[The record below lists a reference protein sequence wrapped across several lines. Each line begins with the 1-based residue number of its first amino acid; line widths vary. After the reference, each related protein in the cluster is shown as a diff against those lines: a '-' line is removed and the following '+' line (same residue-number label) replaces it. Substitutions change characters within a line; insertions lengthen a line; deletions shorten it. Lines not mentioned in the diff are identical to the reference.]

1 MRKIIST
8 TLFVLCFSC
17 IYMFGQKT
25 VIKKIDGIYY
35 GLNSNTQTATICKS
49 AKGNPNKVKGH
60 FNIPEKVEYEGK
72 EYVVTSIGQWAFSSC
87 NSLMSVTIP
96 NSVTSIGNAVFYDC
110 ESLTSVIIPNSVTS
124 IGGSVF
130 SYCKSLKKVVVPDS
144 KPQFDGPLHE
154 IFFGCPNLT
163 SICGHN
169 VKYPTWFVYY
179 WNGPEWKYK
188 NLTEW
193 IRGEKEELIRKEKE
207 QRIQQYRNTF
217 AGYVETATKNGKIS
231 KIPTVEEYVKP
242 KVERDINEWQ
252 KKDEFE
258 STEKWKARV
267 NETTRNKKAKE
278 LAQKYKKEYVALQ
291 EKQKKEY
298 EAVVQEFYAMKEEKQ
313 KVKFKADLLK
323 LSTYDADNQSFMIK
337 SGSEAFADILLPVKV
352 EDAPSFKANWEKI
365 KLTATLN
372 YVPNGDDVALTAV
385 TFKDGDKTYTYDSNT
400 KAKYAVTEI
409 DYNFKPIELA
419 MTEGD
424 NINYTFNPLE
434 EMAQRVVTTPEQDL
448 SKRQNGVTV
457 ERKKLSVGGQTGVNT
472 GKQPSVVRLADV
484 DTNIP
489 SGAQAANNTFAVIIG
504 NENYSQVSK
513 VPYALNDAKIFAT
526 YCQKTL
532 GLPQKN
538 IKIYTDATFGILLSA
553 VDNIKKIAEA
563 YKGNLNVIF
572 YYAGHGLPN
581 EDSKDAFL
589 LPVDADGRNTA
600 ACYAT
605 NKLYEELAGLGAK
618 SVTVFMDACFSGAQ
632 RGEGMLASARGVAI
646 KPRDVEPKGN
656 MVVFSA
662 ASADETAYPYTEKGH
677 GLFTYFLLK
686 KLQES
691 KGNATLGELGSY
703 IREKVSQES
712 IVTNGKSQTPTVVS
726 SAALGDGWKNMRLK

>member
-1 MRKIIST
+1 M
-8 TLFVLCFSC
+8 
-17 IYMFGQKT
+17 
-25 VIKKIDGIYY
+25 
-35 GLNSNTQTATICKS
+35 
-49 AKGNPNKVKGH
+49 
-60 FNIPEKVEYEGK
+60 
-72 EYVVTSIGQWAFSSC
+72 TSIGDKAFSGCS
-87 NSLMSVTIP
+87 
-96 NSVTSIGNAVFYDC
+96 
-110 ESLTSVIIPNSVTS
+110 SLTSVIIPNSVTS
-124 IGGSVF
+124 IGNSAFSGCGSLTSVTIPNSVTSIGDGAFWHCESLTSVTIPNSVTSIGDEAFSGCRSLASIIIPNNPRIKIEWPLFGSESSHYYDCDKLEEIVF
-130 SYCKSLKKVVVPDS
+130 PDNIDEDIFFATKKDIFYGCNNIKSIRTHSSPYPPKWITDKMIAEYPALVNQKKVAQEEMT
-144 KPQFDGPLHE
+144 KA
-154 IFFGCPNLT
+154 
-163 SICGHN
+163 
-169 VKYPTWFVYY
+169 
-179 WNGPEWKYK
+179 
-188 NLTEW
+188 
-193 IRGEKEELIRKEKE
+193 RKEEE

-267 NETTRNKKAKE
+267 NETTRNEKAKE
-278 LAQKYKKEYVALQ
+278 LAQKYKNEYVALQ

-298 EAVVQEFYAMKEEKQ
+298 EAVVEEFYTLKENAKKET
-313 KVKFKADLLK
+313 FKAELLT
-323 LSTYDADNQSFMIK
+323 LSPYDADNQSFMIK

-352 EDAPSFKANWEKI
+352 EDAPSFKANWDNI
-365 KLTATLN
+365 KKTATLN

-448 SKRQNGVTV
+448 SKRQNGVIV
-457 ERKKLSVGGQTGVNT
+457 EQKKLSVGGQTGVDT

-538 IKIYTDATFGILLSA
+538 IKTYTDATFGILLSA

>member
-1 MRKIIST
+1 MLKRLLLST
-8 TLFVLCFSC
+8 ILLLAV
-17 IYMFGQKT
+17 IAVMGQ
-25 VIKKIDGIYY
+25 
-35 GLNSNTQTATICKS
+35 
-49 AKGNPNKVKGH
+49 
-60 FNIPEKVEYEGK
+60 
-72 EYVVTSIGQWAFSSC
+72 
-87 NSLMSVTIP
+87 SVTIDKIKYEVISP
-96 NSVTSIGNAVFYDC
+96 TEAVLVDGCNAEGKVVIPECVKIKKKQYNVVCIEDGAFLAC
-110 ESLTSVIIPNSVTS
+110 EKLTSVIIPNSVMS
-124 IGGSVF
+124 IGNRVF
-130 SYCKSLKKVVVPDS
+130 KDCSS
-144 KPQFDGPLHE
+144 
-154 IFFGCPNLT
+154 LT
-163 SICGHN
+163 SITISENITKIGNFTFSSCNSLTSITIPNNVTNIGEFAFSNCHSLTGIIMPNNVVSVGNMAFYNCQSLERILNHN
-169 VKYPTWFVYY
+169 
-179 WNGPEWKYK
+179 GDCPEWIIDDIMSHPK
-188 NLTEW
+188 NY
-193 IRGEKEELIRKEKE
+193 GDELKFWAKKQRQLLAGRKSFTDYMDVAF
-207 QRIQQYRNTF
+207 Q
-217 AGYVETATKNGKIS
+217 NGRVPQLS
-231 KIPTVEEYVKP
+231 TVEEYVKS
-242 KVERDINEWQ
+242 KVEQDINAWQ
-252 KKDEFE
+252 KKGEFE

-267 NETTRNKKAKE
+267 NETTRNEKAKE

-298 EAVVQEFYAMKEEKQ
+298 EAVVEEFYTLKENAK
-313 KVKFKADLLK
+313 KATFKAELLT
-323 LSTYDADNQSFMIK
+323 LSLYDADNQSFMIK
-337 SGSEAFADILLPVKV
+337 SGSEAFADILLSVKV

-434 EMAQRVVTTPEQDL
+434 EMAQRVVTTPGQDL

-457 ERKKLSVGGQTGVNT
+457 EQKKLSVGG
-472 GKQPSVVRLADV
+472 LADV

-513 VPYALNDAKIFAT
+513 VSYALNDAKIFAT

-538 IKIYTDATFGILLSA
+538 IKTYTDATFGILLSA

>member
-1 MRKIIST
+1 MTHIGD
-8 TLFVLCFSC
+8 FAFS
-17 IYMFGQKT
+17 G
-25 VIKKIDGIYY
+25 
-35 GLNSNTQTATICKS
+35 CKL
-49 AKGNPNKVKGH
+49 
-60 FNIPEKVEYEGK
+60 
-72 EYVVTSIGQWAFSSC
+72 TSI
-87 NSLMSVTIP
+87 TIP
-96 NSVTSIGNAVFYDC
+96 NSVTSIGKKAFLHCSDLEDIV
-110 ESLTSVIIPNSVTS
+110 IPNSVAYIGESAFANCDSLISFTIPNNPQIKIEWPLFGYFDIGYGCDKLEEIIFPDNIDEDIFFATENNVFYGCNNIKS
-124 IGGSVF
+124 IRTHSSPYPPRWITDKMMAKYPRF
-130 SYCKSLKKVVVPDS
+130 EKLKKS
-144 KPQFDGPLHE
+144 
-154 IFFGCPNLT
+154 
-163 SICGHN
+163 
-169 VKYPTWFVYY
+169 
-179 WNGPEWKYK
+179 
-188 NLTEW
+188 
-193 IRGEKEELIRKEKE
+193 GEKEIAKKMETLKG
-207 QRIQQYRNTF
+207 F
-217 AGYVETATKNGKIS
+217 VEIAFLDGKIS
-231 KIPTVEEYVKP
+231 KIPTLEEYLKSE
-242 KVERDINEWQ
+242 VEREVNMWQ
-252 KKDEFE
+252 LKGEFE
-258 STEKWKARV
+258 SSSDWKLRV
-267 NETTRNKKAKE
+267 NEATRNNKIEE
-278 LAQKYKKEYVALQ
+278 LVVKYRKEYQTLQ
-291 EKQKKEY
+291 DKQKTEY
-298 EAVVQEFYAMKEEKQ
+298 EAVRTAFYN
-313 KVKFKADLLK
+313 VKDSLKRKAFKSEQ
-323 LSTYDADNQSFMIK
+323 LSLSVYDADNQSFMIK
-337 SGSEAFADILLPVKV
+337 SGNEGFADILLPVSSA
-352 EDAPSFKANWEKI
+352 DAPSFKANWEKI

-457 ERKKLSVGGQTGVNT
+457 EQKKLSVGG
-472 GKQPSVVRLADV
+472 LADV
-484 DTNIP
+484 DTDIP

-513 VPYALNDAKIFAT
+513 VPYAQNDAKIFAT

-538 IKIYTDATFGILLSA
+538 IKTYTDATFGILLSA

-712 IVTNGKSQTPTVVS
+712 IVTNGKSQTPTIVS

>member
-1 MRKIIST
+1 MFFNMFCEILHSSFFI
-8 TLFVLCFSC
+8 LHFSGC
-17 IYMFGQKT
+17 
-25 VIKKIDGIYY
+25 
-35 GLNSNTQTATICKS
+35 
-49 AKGNPNKVKGH
+49 
-60 FNIPEKVEYEGK
+60 
-72 EYVVTSIGQWAFSSC
+72 SS
-87 NSLMSVTIP
+87 LASVTIP
-96 NSVTSIGNAVFYDC
+96 NSVTSIGDEAFSGC
-110 ESLTSVIIPNSVTS
+110 RSLASVIIPNNPRIKIEWPLFGSESSHYYDCDKLEEIVFPDNIDEDIFFATKKDIFYGCNNIKS
-124 IGGSVF
+124 IRTHSSPYPPKWITDKMIAKYPALVNQ
-130 SYCKSLKKVVVPDS
+130 KKVAQEEMT
-144 KPQFDGPLHE
+144 KA
-154 IFFGCPNLT
+154 
-163 SICGHN
+163 
-169 VKYPTWFVYY
+169 
-179 WNGPEWKYK
+179 
-188 NLTEW
+188 
-193 IRGEKEELIRKEKE
+193 RKEEE

-267 NETTRNKKAKE
+267 NEATRNEKAKE
-278 LAQKYKKEYVALQ
+278 LAQKYKNEYVALQ

-457 ERKKLSVGGQTGVNT
+457 EQKKLSVGG
-472 GKQPSVVRLADV
+472 LADV
-484 DTNIP
+484 DTDIP

-538 IKIYTDATFGILLSA
+538 IKTYTDATFGILLSA

-691 KGNATLGELGSY
+691 KGNVTLGELGSY

>member
-1 MRKIIST
+1 MTSIGNRTFRNCYSLASITIP
-8 TLFVLCFSC
+8 
-17 IYMFGQKT
+17 
-25 VIKKIDGIYY
+25 
-35 GLNSNTQTATICKS
+35 NS
-49 AKGNPNKVKGH
+49 
-60 FNIPEKVEYEGK
+60 
-72 EYVVTSIGQWAFSSC
+72 VTSIGDEAFSSC
-87 NSLMSVTIP
+87 ISLARVTIP
-96 NSVTSIGNAVFYDC
+96 NSVTSIGDEAFSGC
-110 ESLTSVIIPNSVTS
+110 RSLASIIIPNNPRIKIEWPLFGSESSHYYDCDKLEEIVFPDNIDEDIFFATKKDIFYGSKNIKS
-124 IGGSVF
+124 IRTHSSPYPPKWITDEMIAEYPALVNQ
-130 SYCKSLKKVVVPDS
+130 KKVAQEEMA
-144 KPQFDGPLHE
+144 KA
-154 IFFGCPNLT
+154 
-163 SICGHN
+163 
-169 VKYPTWFVYY
+169 
-179 WNGPEWKYK
+179 
-188 NLTEW
+188 
-193 IRGEKEELIRKEKE
+193 RKEEE

-231 KIPTVEEYVKP
+231 RIPTVEEFVKP

-313 KVKFKADLLK
+313 KAKFKADLLK

-457 ERKKLSVGGQTGVNT
+457 EQKKLSVGG
-472 GKQPSVVRLADV
+472 LADV
-484 DTNIP
+484 DTDIP
-489 SGAQAANNTFAVIIG
+489 SGAQAATNTFAVIIG

-513 VPYALNDAKIFAT
+513 VPYAQNDAKIFAT

-538 IKIYTDATFGILLSA
+538 IKTYTDATFGILLSA